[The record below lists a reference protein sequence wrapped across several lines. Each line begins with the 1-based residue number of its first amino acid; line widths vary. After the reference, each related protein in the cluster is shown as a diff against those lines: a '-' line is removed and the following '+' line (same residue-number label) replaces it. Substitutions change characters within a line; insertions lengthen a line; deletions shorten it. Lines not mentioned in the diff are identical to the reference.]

1 MTLLVDVLDEKS
13 LKGVDLVLF
22 ALPGVGDVGK
32 NAIELLNE
40 ANQGTLEARFLHPGL
55 TPLARLDEDG
65 LLAPPHLIAHRI
77 EGGNG
82 KTVLTITGRG
92 QPSESHQQY
101 DFTTELLQHL
111 SNNNIN
117 EIIVLAGLMS
127 APEVKEAFVVA
138 TSSSHR
144 VDLEERGIDVRRD
157 QPSGGAIGMSALMA
171 SLAPLFGINS
181 VCAMATTVGAS
192 GDVHA
197 SIRLLEFINKGWN
210 LNLQMPEDATSSL
223 ISKLNELAPNAS
235 TDHVRELM
243 EEPDAFYI

>member
-1 MTLLVDVLDEKS
+1 MTLLVDVLEEHGLDS
-13 LKGVDLVLF
+13 IDVVLF

-32 NAIELLNE
+32 NAVELLNE
-40 ANQGTLEARFLHPGL
+40 ANDARTVARFIHPGL

-65 LLAPPHLIAHRI
+65 LLAPPHLTAKRI
-77 EGGNG
+77 EAENG
-82 KTVLTITGRG
+82 TSILAITGRG
-92 QPSESHQQY
+92 QPSESFQQH
-101 DFTTELLQHL
+101 DFTTQLLKYL
-111 SNNNIN
+111 SKAAMK

-127 APEVKEAFVVA
+127 TPEIKEAFAVA
-138 TSSSHR
+138 TTSPHR
-144 VDLEERGIDVRRD
+144 VHLEEQGVDVRRD

-171 SLAPLFGINS
+171 SLAPLFGLKS

-197 SIRLLEFINKGWN
+197 SIRLLEFVSKGWN
-210 LNLQMPEDATSSL
+210 LNIQLPKDATSSL
-223 ISKLNELAPNAS
+223 LAKLNELAPNAN

>member
-1 MTLLVDVLDEKS
+1 MTLLVDVLDEDGFES
-13 LKGVDLVLF
+13 VELVLF

-32 NAIELLNE
+32 NAVELLNE
-40 ANQGTLEARFLHPGL
+40 ANEATPIARFIHPGL

-65 LLAPPHLIAHRI
+65 LLAPPHLLVKRI
-77 EGGNG
+77 DLEGGASI
-82 KTVLTITGRG
+82 LTITGRG
-92 QPSESHQQY
+92 QPSESFQQY
-101 DFTTELLQHL
+101 DFTTELLKHL
-111 SNNNIN
+111 SDSGAK

-127 APEVKEAFVVA
+127 APDVKEAFAVA
-138 TSSSHR
+138 TSSPHR
-144 VDLEERGIDVRRD
+144 VNLEERGVDVRRD

-171 SLAPLFGINS
+171 SLAPMFGLSS

-197 SIRLLEFINKGWN
+197 SIRLLKFLSNGWN
-210 LNLQMPEDATSSL
+210 LDVRLPEDATSAL
-223 ISKLNELAPNAS
+223 LAKLNELSPNAN

>member
-1 MTLLVDVLDEKS
+1 MTLLVDVLDEIGLQAS
-13 LKGVDLVLF
+13 DVVLF

-40 ANQGTLEARFLHPGL
+40 ANQATPVARFIHPGL

-65 LLAPPHLIAHRI
+65 LLAPPHLLAKRIEI
-77 EGGNG
+77 EGGRSI
-82 KTVLTITGRG
+82 LTITGRG
-92 QPSESHQQY
+92 QPSESFQQY
-101 DFTTELLQHL
+101 DFTTELLKYF
-111 SNNNIN
+111 SNSKID
-117 EIIVLAGLMS
+117 EVIVLAGLMS
-127 APEVKEAFVVA
+127 TPEIKEAFAVA
-138 TSSSHR
+138 TSSPHR
-144 VDLEERGIDVRRD
+144 VNLEERGIDVRRD

-171 SLAPLFGINS
+171 SLAPMFGLSS

-197 SIRLLEFINKGWN
+197 SIRLLEFVSTGWN
-210 LNLQMPEDATSSL
+210 LGVRLPEDATSKIL
-223 ISKLNELAPNAS
+223 AKLSELAPNAN